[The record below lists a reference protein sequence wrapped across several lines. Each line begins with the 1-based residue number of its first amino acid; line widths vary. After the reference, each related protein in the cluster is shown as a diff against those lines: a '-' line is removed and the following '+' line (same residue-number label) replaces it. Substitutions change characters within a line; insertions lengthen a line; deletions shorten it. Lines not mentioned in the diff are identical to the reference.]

1 MPAADAEPGMGRGTT
16 VPAPALPSNPPC
28 ERAVSVL
35 WSFGKCLGALLPVY
49 LAGYYGFSISV
60 VLFGLMIYMGWK
72 HSRLEK
78 VMRLKS
84 AMYLL
89 ENERKFTTENV
100 FRTKRDLPPWV
111 RSGPLLCSLL
121 SPVTSATS
129 VRLNSS
135 CISATSLSYA
145 RYTQFHSSQSFVLS
159 LQTSQ
164 NERNYAQK
172 NGEIAPCKSSYYV
185 HDSPFC
191 SVFSCCPRPAPYLD
205 IPPVQ
210 CLGN

>member
-1 MPAADAEPGMGRGTT
+1 MPTADAGLDMDGDTAAA
-16 VPAPALPSNPPC
+16 APALPSQTPG

-84 AMYLL
+84 AMYIM
-89 ENERKFTTENV
+89 ENEREFTTEKV
-100 FRTKRDLPPWV
+100 FRSKRDLPPWV
-111 RSGPLLCSLL
+111 RAVSFFVACRALSLQLL

-129 VRLNSS
+129 ARVKLS
-135 CISATSLSYA
+135 CISAVDT
-145 RYTQFHSSQSFVLS
+145 H
-159 LQTSQ
+159 
-164 NERNYAQK
+164 
-172 NGEIAPCKSSYYV
+172 
-185 HDSPFC
+185 
-191 SVFSCCPRPAPYLD
+191 
-205 IPPVQ
+205 
-210 CLGN
+210 

>member
-1 MPAADAEPGMGRGTT
+1 MPTADAEPGMGRGTT
-16 VPAPALPSNPPC
+16 PAAPASPSQPAG

-78 VMRLKS
+78 LTRLKS

-100 FRTKRDLPPWV
+100 FRAKRDLPPWV
-111 RSGPLLCSLL
+111 RTDYRGHSVQFL

-129 VRLNSS
+129 VRLNLS
-135 CISATSLSYA
+135 CVSATLHRCRSLLRAYYSLVGACYLFRISRLLA
-145 RYTQFHSSQSFVLS
+145 HLCSQRQGDFLLHGNPRISMCMTALFVHSIFLLS
-159 LQTSQ
+159 LTSPIF
-164 NERNYAQK
+164 RH
-172 NGEIAPCKSSYYV
+172 S
-185 HDSPFC
+185 
-191 SVFSCCPRPAPYLD
+191 
-205 IPPVQ
+205 
-210 CLGN
+210 

>member
-16 VPAPALPSNPPC
+16 VPAPALPSHPPG

-100 FRTKRDLPPWV
+100 FRSKRDLPPWV
-111 RSGPLLCSLL
+111 RTGRFSAVCYRLSHLQHLSGSTRAAAQPLRIPVKCSLH
-121 SPVTSATS
+121 A
-129 VRLNSS
+129 
-135 CISATSLSYA
+135 ISLT
-145 RYTQFHSSQSFVLS
+145 TVVCF
-159 LQTSQ
+159 
-164 NERNYAQK
+164 E
-172 NGEIAPCKSSYYV
+172 PP
-185 HDSPFC
+185 D
-191 SVFSCCPRPAPYLD
+191 YLK
-205 IPPVQ
+205 
-210 CLGN
+210 